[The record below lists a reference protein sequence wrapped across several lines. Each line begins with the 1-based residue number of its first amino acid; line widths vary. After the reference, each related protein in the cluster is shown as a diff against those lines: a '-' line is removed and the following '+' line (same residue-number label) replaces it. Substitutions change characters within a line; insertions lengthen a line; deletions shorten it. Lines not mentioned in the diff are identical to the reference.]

1 MNHIDNTN
9 NVVGAVMV
17 VGGGI
22 AGIQAAL
29 DLANSGFL
37 VYLVERSSAIG
48 GKMGQLDKTFPTNDC
63 SMCMLAPKLNECDRH
78 PNIRILA
85 STSIQRLEGDVGH
98 FIATLVQRPRY
109 VDLDK
114 CTACATCT
122 DYCPVV
128 IKDHYNEGLSYTKAL
143 HIDYPQAIPAAFHVD
158 PEACL
163 FLTNRECK
171 QCERVCRAEAIDFG
185 QQEALVELEV
195 GAVILATGFE
205 TFDPKIKGAYGYGR
219 FPNVVTSM
227 EFERILSATG
237 PFQGHVRRP
246 SDGKEPEKVAWI
258 QCVGSRDPS
267 VGRGYCSSVCCMYAI
282 KEAMLAKEHAPYEL
296 DTAVFYIDIR
306 SHGKDFEKFYDRAR
320 QGGIR
325 FVKSRID
332 TIGQDDETKNLI
344 IRYTDE
350 ASRRVQEAFDLVVLS
365 VGLGTSG
372 QTQDLATRLGIA
384 LDHYNFGI
392 TDSFSPVMT
401 SRPGIYVCGAFQGPK
416 DIPQSVME
424 ASATAGAVS
433 AALSAARHSLT
444 KVQAYPDEKD
454 VIGEESR
461 IGVFVCHCGINIGGV
476 VRVPEIAE
484 YAKTLADVVWASDEL
499 FACSADV
506 QEKIKAIIKEYSLNR
521 VVVASCSPR
530 THEPLFRETL
540 REAGLNKYL
549 FEMANIRDQCSW
561 VHMHDPNGAT
571 EKVKDLVRMA
581 VAKVSLV
588 EPLVEPRVPVTKSCL
603 VVGGGLAG
611 MTSAL
616 NLANQGYK
624 AHLVE
629 RGERLGGEALKL
641 YETWKGEQIGPYIE
655 DLTKRIQDHP
665 AIQVYLNSSV
675 KAASGFVG
683 NFTSTVMDGEGNETE
698 VAHGA
703 TILATG
709 GQAYQPRE
717 YLYNK
722 HPDVY
727 LALELDHDM
736 YNDPDKFREVNT
748 AVFIQC
754 VGSREPA
761 RPYCSKVCCTH
772 SIHSAL
778 KLKDLNPDMDVYIL
792 YRDIRT
798 YGGRED
804 LYREARSKGI
814 AFIRYHLEDKP
825 TVKQEDS
832 KVKVTVKDQLLHC
845 DVEIRADI
853 LILAS
858 AIIPR
863 SDNKALSKLYKV
875 SSNQEGFFLEAH
887 VKLRPVDFATDGMYA
902 AGLAHYPKPIEEAIA
917 QAQAAAARAGVL
929 LSQDFIVTEAVIA
942 QVNEEACRG
951 CGLCVALCP
960 FEALRIVETSN
971 GRKVQVTDVACK
983 GCGVCAATCYRHAI
997 SINGF
1002 TDRQIATQV
1011 EAFLTPLREPH
1022 RAASGPASPA
1032 ATPQSAGK
1040 P

>member
-1 MNHIDNTN
+1 MDRVTNTTAKQ
-9 NVVGAVMV
+9 NVTGAVMV

-29 DLANSGFL
+29 DLADSGFL
-37 VYLVERSSAIG
+37 VYLVEHSSAIG

-78 PNIRILA
+78 PNIRMLA
-85 STSIQRLEGDVGH
+85 STSVQTLEGDLGR
-98 FIATLVQRPRY
+98 FTATLVQRPRY
-109 VDLDK
+109 VNPDK
-114 CTACATCT
+114 CTGCSTCSA
-122 DYCPVV
+122 YCPVV
-128 IKDHYNEGLSYTKAL
+128 IKDGYNEGLSTTKTL

-158 PEACL
+158 PTTCL
-163 FLTNRECK
+163 FLTKRECK
-171 QCERVCRAEAIDFG
+171 QCERVCKAQAIDFE
-185 QQEALVELEV
+185 QQEVSLTLEV
-195 GAVILATGFE
+195 GAVILAIGFE
-205 TFDPKIKGAYGYGR
+205 PFDPKIKGTYGYGP

-246 SDGKEPEKVAWI
+246 SDGKEPEKIAWI

-267 VGRGYCSSVCCMYAI
+267 LLRGYCSSVCCMYAI
-282 KEAMLAKEHAPYEL
+282 KEAMLAKEHAPHEL
-296 DTAVFYIDIR
+296 DAAIFYIDIR
-306 SHGKDFEKFYDRAR
+306 THGKDFEKFYDRAR
-320 QGGIR
+320 KEGVR
-325 FVKSRID
+325 FVRSRID
-332 TIGQDDETKNLI
+332 TIGQDHETKNLI

-350 ASRRVQEAFDLVVLS
+350 ASRRMREAFDLVVLS
-365 VGLGTSG
+365 VGLGTSEQIQG
-372 QTQDLATRLGIA
+372 LAKGLGIA
-384 LDHYNFGI
+384 LDRY
-392 TDSFSPVMT
+392 SFATTGSFAPVAT

-424 ASATAGAVS
+424 ASAAAGAVS
-433 AALSAARHSLT
+433 AVLSRARHSLT
-444 KVQAYPDEKD
+444 RVRAHPQERD
-454 VIGEESR
+454 VTGEQSR
-461 IGVFVCHCGINIGGV
+461 IGVLVCHCGINIGGV

-484 YAKTLADVVWASDEL
+484 YAKTLRDVVWASDEL

-506 QEKIKAIIKEYSLNR
+506 QEKIKTAIGDYGLNR

-540 REAGLNKYL
+540 RQAGLNKYL

-561 VHMHDPNGAT
+561 VHMDGPDEAT
-571 EKVKDLVRMA
+571 AKVKDLVRMA

-588 EPLVEPRVPVTKSCL
+588 QPLVEPRVPVTKSCL

-616 NLANQGYK
+616 NLADQGYE

-629 RGERLGGEALKL
+629 RGERLGGHALDL
-641 YETWKGEQIGPYIE
+641 YETWRGEKIGPYMK
-655 DLTKRIQDHP
+655 DLTREIQDHP
-665 AIQVYLNSSV
+665 AIRVYLNSTV

-683 NFTSTVMDGEGNETE
+683 NFTSIVVDREGNETE

-709 GQAYQPRE
+709 GQAYQPHE
-717 YLYNK
+717 YLYKK
-722 HPDVY
+722 HPGVY
-727 LALELDHDM
+727 LALELDHEM
-736 YNDPDKFREVNT
+736 LNRPEGFAHINT

-761 RPYCSKVCCTH
+761 RPYCSKVCCTQ

-778 KLKDLNPDMDVYIL
+778 KLKDFNPDMDVYIL

-798 YGGRED
+798 YGDRED

-814 AFIRYHLEDKP
+814 AFIPYHVKDKP

-832 KVKVTVKDQLLHC
+832 QLKVTVKDQLLQY
-845 DVEIRADI
+845 DVEIQTDI
-853 LILAS
+853 LVLAS
-858 AIIPR
+858 AIIPCG
-863 SDNKALSKLYKV
+863 DNEVLSKLYKV
-875 SSNQEGFFLEAH
+875 SLNQEGFFLEAH
-887 VKLRPVDFATDGMYA
+887 VKLRPVDFATDGTYT
-902 AGLAHYPKPIEEAIA
+902 AGLAHYPKPIDETIA
-917 QAQAAAARAGVL
+917 QAQAAAARAGAL
-929 LSQDFIVTEAVIA
+929 LSQESIVTEAVIA
-942 QVNEEACRG
+942 RVNEEACQG

-960 FEALRIVETSN
+960 FEALKITETTK

-1002 TDRQIATQV
+1002 TDSQIASQV
-1011 EAFLTPLREPH
+1011 KAFLT
-1022 RAASGPASPA
+1022 AS
-1032 ATPQSAGK
+1032 
-1040 P
+1040 